1 MTTIS
6 YPSAVRKWEKTKPL
20 NHYTCDHHTESGVRI
35 SLPMY
40 LDVPNTDRK
49 TLLNAV
55 RDVCSTSFTTKPA
68 NTRGITVVESQ
79 TMQPQVEAFLG
90 MTIDVLRSVLFTRGG
105 LSADLL
111 FKLQA
116 ITGIELVTVKDLT
129 AAFKARQAMVKTFV
143 EETKFN
149 EPEA

>member
-1 MTTIS
+1 
-6 YPSAVRKWEKTKPL
+6 
-20 NHYTCDHHTESGVRI
+20 
-35 SLPMY
+35 
-40 LDVPNTDRK
+40 
-49 TLLNAV
+49 
-55 RDVCSTSFTTKPA
+55 
-68 NTRGITVVESQ
+68 
-79 TMQPQVEAFLG
+79 MQPQVEAFLG